1 VPQRDLYDVLGVPR
15 TASADEVKTAYRT
28 LAKKYHPDRN
38 PGDKAAEEKFKEVT
52 AAADVLT
59 DPKRRALYDE
69 FGADSL
75 RSGFDPAKAEQYR
88 QWKQHGAPQGGMPFD
103 FGDFERVNVGDFG
116 AFDFGS
122 LFEDLFG
129 AQGRGG
135 VRGGVHGGVHGR
147 TRARRHHGPIAGGD
161 AEAEIEVDLGE
172 AVRGGERDLRI
183 GGKTLRVRI
192 PAGVADGSSIRLAG
206 QGSQGV
212 GGGPSGDLYL
222 RVRLREH
229 PVLRRDGR
237 DLVLDLPVT
246 VPEAALGA
254 EVTLPTFEG
263 SVRLRVP
270 SGAQSG
276 TRLRLRGKGLPDLKG
291 GTRGDLYAV
300 VKIVLPEAS
309 AQLEEAVKPL
319 RDLYKGDPRAG
330 LTL

>member
-1 VPQRDLYDVLGVPR
+1 VPQRDLYDILGVPR
-15 TASADEVKTAYRT
+15 TASADEVKSAYRK

-59 DPKRRALYDE
+59 DPKRRSLYDE

-88 QWKQHGAPQGGMPFD
+88 QWKSHGAPQGGMPFD

-129 AQGRGG
+129 GAGRAGAGGRG
-135 VRGGVHGGVHGR
+135 
-147 TRARRHHGPIAGGD
+147 TRRYGAMAGSD
-161 AEAEIEVDLGE
+161 AEAEIEVELQE
-172 AVRGGERDLRI
+172 AVRGGERDLRV

-192 PAGVADGSSIRLAG
+192 PPGVTDGSSIRLSG
-206 QGSQGV
+206 QGSPGAN
-212 GGGPSGDLYL
+212 GGAAGDLYL

-229 PVLRRDGR
+229 PLLRRDGR
-237 DLVLDLPVT
+237 DLTMDLPVT

-254 EVTLPTFEG
+254 EVTIPTFEG
-263 SVRLRVP
+263 PVRLRVP
-270 SGAQSG
+270 AGAQSG
-276 TRLRLRGKGLPDLKG
+276 TQLRLRGKGLPDLKG
-291 GTRGDLYAV
+291 GARGDLYAV
-300 VKIVLPEAS
+300 VKIVLPEATER
-309 AQLEEAVKPL
+309 LGEAVKPL
-319 RDLYKGDPRAG
+319 AELYKGDPRAG